1 MIIRLVDAKYI
12 HQTWPLVEKYIV
24 ESIDKGLSGES
35 KDYTA
40 DQVLVYLA
48 SGQWILLV
56 AVDEKNEIHG
66 AMTISFIN
74 YPLNRVAFVTT
85 TGGKMIV
92 NQDMFEQLKHIAKY
106 HGATK
111 IQAMARP
118 AMVRLLQ
125 TCGMKPGNTLME
137 FNTFGNDK

>member
-1 MIIRLVDAKYI
+1 MSLKIRHVEANYVSQTWPMVAKYI
-12 HQTWPLVEKYIV
+12 A
-24 ESIDKGLSGES
+24 ESLNKGLAGGTS
-35 KDYTA
+35 DYTV
-40 DQVLVYLA
+40 DQVLVYLVT
-48 SGQWILLV
+48 GQWVLLV
-56 AVDEKNEIHG
+56 AVDEGNTIHG
-66 AMTISFIN
+66 AMTLSFIN

-85 TGGKMIV
+85 TGGKMIIGKET
-92 NQDMFEQLKHIAKY
+92 FEQLKHIAKY

-137 FNTFGNDK
+137 ETL

>member
-1 MIIRLVDAKYI
+1 MQIRAVGIEHI
-12 HQTWPLVEKYIV
+12 HQTWPLVEKYIT
-24 ESIDKGLSGES
+24 ESFEKGLAGGSS
-35 KDYTA
+35 DYTV
-40 DQVLVYLA
+40 DQVRVYLA

-66 AMTISFIN
+66 AMTVSFIN
-74 YPLNRVAFVTT
+74 YPLNRVAFVTA

-92 NQDMFEQLKHIAKY
+92 NPDMFEQLKHIAKY

-137 FNTFGNDK
+137 ETL

>member
-1 MIIRLVDAKYI
+1 MRIQPVHVEHI
-12 HQTWPLVEKYIV
+12 HQTWPLVEGYIS
-24 ESIDKGLSGES
+24 ESLNKGLAGGSS
-35 KDYTA
+35 DYTVE
-40 DQVLVYLA
+40 QVLVYIT

-56 AVDEKNEIHG
+56 AVDETNAIHG
-66 AMTISFIN
+66 AMTVSFIN

-92 NQDMFEQLKHIAKY
+92 NQDMFDQLKRIAKY
-106 HGATK
+106 YGATK

-137 FNTFGNDK
+137 ETL